1 MLDENYQIT
10 DYFHDEVVAFVGALN
25 IKGELSYKDHEMY
38 STDRSELESYNPVD
52 TILVATFFHEKYST
66 KKIYFYASS
75 FTEPNWKASNMEVYS
90 LFSIQWDEEC
100 SLWKKLPW
108 YCCSVISDKSQPSLH
123 KEAANW
129 MIKRMTTEGC
139 LVAPVDVFKKGILDI
154 LI

>member
-1 MLDENYQIT
+1 MLDENYKIT
-10 DYFHDEVVAFVGALN
+10 DYFHDEVVA
-25 IKGELSYKDHEMY
+25 
-38 STDRSELESYNPVD
+38 
-52 TILVATFFHEKYST
+52 
-66 KKIYFYASS
+66 
-75 FTEPNWKASNMEVYS
+75 

-108 YCCSVISDKSQPSLH
+108 YCCSVISDKSQPPLH

-139 LVAPVDVFKKGILDI
+139 LIAPVDVFKKGILDI